1 MKHIMLSFLSTI
13 SLTKENNID
22 FKACP
27 ELVVDG
33 LGEMVHCTNESCLRY
48 ILNAFKKISDQKL
61 DYYVCFVSEEVR
73 NKIICQERSSLNCV
87 HLDYFKNRVQEIL
100 NVYYPSEVIDAEN
113 FVKTINYTVQSNQDA
128 SVNDVLQVIN
138 SIKEIQKVCGGEDL
152 IVHLDLTGGPRNA
165 NMLLL
170 MISRMLEYDK
180 SIRIEKVL
188 YANYLQQCKYIQI
201 ETISDAYL
209 LLDFVAGM
217 SEFVNFGS
225 MKALNQYFEIVG
237 LENQSESLQGL
248 LEAMQKFADMI
259 MLCRYGEFVKAIE
272 ILKEKMD
279 GFVEYYQ
286 KCERKQ
292 SVDTLLYKIIPT
304 VYSKYQLLFSE
315 EEKTGSKI
323 IKDLAII
330 KWCYENNHI
339 QQTMTLI
346 TERIPKVLFNEDDP
360 YLEIAAEEAVAV
372 ESRYKIYTEQAQ
384 KDNEVVLDK
393 ECWLMFK
400 DAEKFELGTFKSKLE
415 EILREYFVTVRKRKD
430 MVGGFED
437 KLDKLENNYN
447 CTGIYNREELYQ
459 NMLAFQK
466 YFNTNMNGQTVIT
479 EADCVIVKNFRQ
491 FPEFATMKLTDFIK
505 RYDSNQ
511 ITSPNGK
518 GIFEI
523 CGGHFNENYFDV
535 PGNFANI
542 RDKLRKGI
550 LETRY
555 DKQKLTSLIRL
566 YYEIKKER
574 NAVNH
579 AHDKKETITL
589 SELRSKIKMLVDGL
603 IAMSIIKL

>member
-1 MKHIMLSFLSTI
+1 
-13 SLTKENNID
+13 
-22 FKACP
+22 
-27 ELVVDG
+27 
-33 LGEMVHCTNESCLRY
+33 
-48 ILNAFKKISDQKL
+48 
-61 DYYVCFVSEEVR
+61 
-73 NKIICQERSSLNCV
+73 
-87 HLDYFKNRVQEIL
+87 
-100 NVYYPSEVIDAEN
+100 
-113 FVKTINYTVQSNQDA
+113 
-128 SVNDVLQVIN
+128 
-138 SIKEIQKVCGGEDL
+138 
-152 IVHLDLTGGPRNA
+152 
-165 NMLLL
+165 
-170 MISRMLEYDK
+170 
-180 SIRIEKVL
+180 
-188 YANYLQQCKYIQI
+188 
-201 ETISDAYL
+201 
-209 LLDFVAGM
+209 
-217 SEFVNFGS
+217 
-225 MKALNQYFEIVG
+225 
-237 LENQSESLQGL
+237 
-248 LEAMQKFADMI
+248 
-259 MLCRYGEFVKAIE
+259 
-272 ILKEKMD
+272 
-279 GFVEYYQ
+279 
-286 KCERKQ
+286 
-292 SVDTLLYKIIPT
+292 
-304 VYSKYQLLFSE
+304 
-315 EEKTGSKI
+315 
-323 IKDLAII
+323 
-330 KWCYENNHI
+330 
-339 QQTMTLI
+339 
-346 TERIPKVLFNEDDP
+346 
-360 YLEIAAEEAVAV
+360 
-372 ESRYKIYTEQAQ
+372 
-384 KDNEVVLDK
+384 
-393 ECWLMFK
+393 MFK